1 MDELK
6 KIFLA
11 GVGMTSTSIEKAE
24 KLINEM
30 VEKGRVTVQE
40 GKELQT
46 ELTRKASGIVPATK
60 AATMT
65 VMWMM
70 VGFSGGIGMLP
81 RKGTNVWTMMNADR
95 MPRMAMRY
103 VLFFCVFMKAKPL
116 LCLHFGKRRYI
127 GILPNCSKKK

>member
-60 AATMT
+60 AELDN
-65 VMWMM
+65 
-70 VGFSGGIGMLP
+70 LP
-81 RKGTNVWTMMNADR
+81 LAKKEDVEALEAKMDAINAKLDQ
-95 MPRMAMRY
+95 
-103 VLFFCVFMKAKPL
+103 L
-116 LCLHFGKRRYI
+116 L
-127 GILPNCSKKK
+127 SK

>member
-11 GVGMTSTSIEKAE
+11 GVGITSTSIEKAE

-60 AATMT
+60 AELDN
-65 VMWMM
+65 
-70 VGFSGGIGMLP
+70 LP
-81 RKGTNVWTMMNADR
+81 FAKKEDVEALEAKMDAINAKLDQ
-95 MPRMAMRY
+95 
-103 VLFFCVFMKAKPL
+103 L
-116 LCLHFGKRRYI
+116 L
-127 GILPNCSKKK
+127 SK

>member
-46 ELTRKASGIVPATK
+46 ELTRKA
-60 AATMT
+60 
-65 VMWMM
+65 
-70 VGFSGGIGMLP
+70 
-81 RKGTNVWTMMNADR
+81 
-95 MPRMAMRY
+95 
-103 VLFFCVFMKAKPL
+103 
-116 LCLHFGKRRYI
+116 
-127 GILPNCSKKK
+127 

>member
-30 VEKGRVTVQE
+30 AEKGRVTVQE

-60 AATMT
+60 AELDN
-65 VMWMM
+65 
-70 VGFSGGIGMLP
+70 LP
-81 RKGTNVWTMMNADR
+81 FAKQEDVEALEAKMDAINAKLDQ
-95 MPRMAMRY
+95 
-103 VLFFCVFMKAKPL
+103 L
-116 LCLHFGKRRYI
+116 L
-127 GILPNCSKKK
+127 SK

>member
-11 GVGMTSTSIEKAE
+11 GVGITSTSIEKAE

-46 ELTRKASGIVPATK
+46 ELTRKASAIVPATK
-60 AATMT
+60 AELDNLPFAKKR
-65 VMWMM
+65 
-70 VGFSGGIGMLP
+70 GCGGAGSQDGCNQ
-81 RKGTNVWTMMNADR
+81 R
-95 MPRMAMRY
+95 
-103 VLFFCVFMKAKPL
+103 
-116 LCLHFGKRRYI
+116 
-127 GILPNCSKKK
+127 

>member
-11 GVGMTSTSIEKAE
+11 GVGITSTSIEKAE

-60 AATMT
+60 AELDN
-65 VMWMM
+65 
-70 VGFSGGIGMLP
+70 LP
-81 RKGTNVWTMMNADR
+81 
-95 MPRMAMRY
+95 
-103 VLFFCVFMKAKPL
+103 FAK
-116 LCLHFGKRRYI
+116 K
-127 GILPNCSKKK
+127 